1 MEKERMLTALM
12 YVVIIY
18 FIASQFWALYFW
30 YDWALDHNFLSA
42 MFLGPIVGEFKGLLW
57 PLFM

>member
-1 MEKERMLTALM
+1 MEENRIIIFM
-12 YVVIIY
+12 YILVLY

-57 PLFM
+57 PFFI